1 MAYTPE
7 KPPVN
12 SGERSAVE
20 AKGFGGDH
28 DIFFAA
34 VEMTRMPMIVTD
46 PNRSDNPIAFANAAF
61 IQMTGYSREEI
72 VGQNCRFLQG
82 PGSDPQV
89 VAQIRAAIEARTD
102 ISVEILNYRKDG
114 SAFWNALFI
123 SPVRNDAGQVDYYF
137 ASQLDVTDRV
147 EAQRFVEKQK
157 ALVDREVAL
166 RTADLEEALASK
178 TLLLHEVDHR
188 VKNNLTMIGS
198 LLRLQAR
205 SLPDPS
211 LGQTLNS
218 MLERVDALA
227 TVHRRLYQSNDI
239 TTFDAGAFVE
249 TLAADVIGSSGRANI
264 AVEVDVE
271 PIMIPSAHASAVG
284 LVVNELLTNAVKH
297 GFPDGREGTLKVT
310 ATQSQRRGRIVI
322 QDDGPGIVA
331 TANNG
336 LGKTLISRLV
346 RQIDGE
352 ARWLPANP
360 GTRVVLE
367 FPVSG

>member
-1 MAYTPE
+1 MKQKDDWHLTD
-7 KPPVN
+7 V
-12 SGERSAVE
+12 VE
-20 AKGFGGDH
+20 HEVGRGDP
-28 DIFFAA
+28 FAA
-34 VEMTRMPMIVTD
+34 AIRGTRMAMVITNPRL
-46 PNRSDNPIAFANAAF
+46 PDNPIVFANKAF
-61 IQMTGYSREEI
+61 QDLTGYQRDEI

-82 PGSDPQV
+82 PETSRDAVAEIRSALAEERDAQV
-89 VAQIRAAIEARTD
+89 D
-102 ISVEILNYRKDG
+102 LLNYRKDG
-114 SAFWNALFI
+114 SKFWNALFI
-123 SPVRNDAGQVDYYF
+123 SPVRNEAGQVDYFF

-166 RTADLEEALASK
+166 RTADLEDALASK

-211 LGQTLNS
+211 LGETLNS

-227 TVHRRLYQSNDI
+227 TVHRRLYQSSDI

-264 AVEVDVE
+264 AVDVDVE
-271 PIMIPSAHASAVG
+271 PILIPSAHASAVG

-297 GFPDGREGTLKVT
+297 GFPDGRTGTLTVT
-310 ATQSQRRGRIVI
+310 ARQSQRRGQIVI

-331 TANNG
+331 SANNG
-336 LGKTLISRLV
+336 LGKKLISRLV
-346 RQIDGE
+346 KQINGE

>member
-1 MAYTPE
+1 MKQKDDWHLTD
-7 KPPVN
+7 V
-12 SGERSAVE
+12 VE
-20 AKGFGGDH
+20 HKVGRGDP
-28 DIFFAA
+28 FAA
-34 VEMTRMPMIVTD
+34 AIRGTRMAMVITNPRL
-46 PNRSDNPIAFANAAF
+46 PDNPIVFANKAF
-61 IQMTGYSREEI
+61 QDLTGYERDEI
-72 VGQNCRFLQG
+72 IGQNCRFLQG
-82 PGSDPQV
+82 PDTSREAVANIRSALAEEHDIQV
-89 VAQIRAAIEARTD
+89 D
-102 ISVEILNYRKDG
+102 LLNYRKDG
-114 SAFWNALFI
+114 TTFWNALFI
-123 SPVRNDAGQVDYYF
+123 SPVRNDAGQVDYFF